1 MSCPD
6 SDISLNFA
14 AVPEHFFF
22 TPFFIIF
29 NQFLKPTRLKKF
41 VIFLVF
47 AQVILFISHPV
58 LSQFQPAEVVRS
70 QEKTIVNGKVYY
82 IHTVQKNQTLY
93 SISKAYDVTQEEIK
107 AANPQVD
114 VINLTEGIA
123 IRIPESAS
131 RIAVA
136 YPENRED
143 FYAHKIKKGQTVY
156 SLSKKYDV
164 PEAVIYHYNPWA
176 KEGIRPDQTIW
187 IPKKREMFD
196 ISQTTEV
203 SDLFYYYTA
212 KEKDTLYSI
221 ARSYN
226 VGVVDIINANP
237 DLRNG
242 LKAGQVLKIPKV
254 VQLQDD
260 IASQTDTLLE
270 PEQPCIAPSQP
281 VTYNV
286 ALMLPFFANISVEE
300 PKDSLSEEDA
310 YISTYR
316 QQGLRG
322 GDFAEFYEGFMLA
335 LDSMKKA
342 GMSVTLHVY
351 DTERDTVKVK
361 KIVRELS
368 LIHPDLIIGPV
379 FSEDVSIAGR
389 FARYEEIQLVS
400 PLSVKPELVNNN
412 QNIIQVVPSKPHEGY
427 ALANY
432 LKQLNKGRFILVRGT
447 DSLSMKNSWRFK
459 KYFMDNAPADIS
471 GQPLHFAD
479 YVLKDSLMRVLHKI
493 LSKEEENYILV
504 FSDHEPD
511 VSKLVS
517 RLYLLSDVYPIRLVG
532 LPSWQVWKSIDWIQ
546 LHGLQLQLIS
556 PFYVDYSSPLTR
568 KFLSKSRSKLGYEPY
583 EIKSQGYNFT
593 MLGYDI
599 GLYFLSALKQYG
611 RNFGNCI
618 NQVDVDQLL
627 TRFHFQKTE
636 AGGYVNTN
644 FSIIQYGEDFSVE
657 KKAVFSGDMVTPPV
671 SIPTPPV
678 RSPDTALPPLPI
690 MPPVEQ

>member
-1 MSCPD
+1 M
-6 SDISLNFA
+6 
-14 AVPEHFFF
+14 
-22 TPFFIIF
+22 
-29 NQFLKPTRLKKF
+29 KKF

-70 QEKTIVNGKVYY
+70 QEETIVNGKVFY

-136 YPENRED
+136 YPENRKD

-187 IPKKREMFD
+187 IPRKREMFD
-196 ISQTTEV
+196 ISQTAEV

-226 VGVVDIINANP
+226 VGVADIINANP

-242 LKAGQVLKIPKV
+242 LKAGQVLKIPKI
-254 VQLQDD
+254 VQLPDD

-270 PEQPCIAPSQP
+270 SEQPCIAPSQP

-286 ALMLPFFANISVEE
+286 ALMLPFFANIPIEE
-300 PKDSLSEEDA
+300 PKDSLSEEDT
-310 YISTYR
+310 YISTSR

-322 GDFAEFYEGFMLA
+322 GNFAEFYEGFMLA
-335 LDSMKKA
+335 LDSVKKA

-379 FSEDVSIAGR
+379 FSEDVSITGR

-412 QNIIQVVPSKPHEGY
+412 PNIIQVVPSKTHEGY
-427 ALANY
+427 SLANY

-459 KYFMDNAPADIS
+459 KYFMDHAPADIS
-471 GQPLHFAD
+471 DQPLHFAD

-493 LSKEEENYILV
+493 LSKEEENYIVV

-532 LPSWQVWKSIDWIQ
+532 MSTWQVWKSIDWIQ

-568 KFLSKSRSKLGYEPY
+568 NFLLKSRSKLGYEPY
-583 EIKSQGYNFT
+583 EVKSQGYNFT

-599 GLYFLSALKQYG
+599 GFYFLSALKQYG

-618 NQVDVDQLL
+618 NQVEADQLL
-627 TRFHFQKTE
+627 TKFHFLKTGS
-636 AGGYVNTN
+636 GGYINTN
-644 FSIIQYGEDFSVE
+644 CNIVQYGEDFSVE
-657 KKAVFSGDMVTPPV
+657 KKAISSGELITRPL
-671 SIPTPPV
+671 SIPSPSV
-678 RSPDTALPPLPI
+678 SSPDTALPPLPVI
-690 MPPVEQ
+690 PSVEQ

>member
-1 MSCPD
+1 M
-6 SDISLNFA
+6 
-14 AVPEHFFF
+14 
-22 TPFFIIF
+22 
-29 NQFLKPTRLKKF
+29 KKF
-41 VIFLVF
+41 VLFLAF
-47 AQVILFISHPV
+47 AQVILFISHPA

-93 SISKAYDVTQEEIK
+93 SISKAYNVAQEEIK

-131 RIAVA
+131 RIAAA
-136 YPENRED
+136 YPENKED
-143 FYAHKIKKGQTVY
+143 FYDHKVKRGQTVS
-156 SLSKKYDV
+156 SLSRKYDV
-164 PEAVIYHYNPWA
+164 PVAVIYHYNPWA
-176 KEGIRPDQTIW
+176 NEGIRPDQTIW
-187 IPKKREMFD
+187 IPRKREMFD
-196 ISQTTEV
+196 LSQAAKV

-221 ARSYN
+221 ARYYN
-226 VGVVDIINANP
+226 VGVADIINANP

-254 VQLQDD
+254 VQLPDD
-260 IASQTDTLLE
+260 VASQTDTLAE
-270 PEQPCIAPSQP
+270 PDQPCVAPSQP

-286 ALMLPFFANISVEE
+286 ALMLPFFASISMEE
-300 PKDSLSEEDA
+300 PKDSLSDEDA
-310 YISTYR
+310 YISTHR

-322 GDFAEFYEGFMLA
+322 GNFAEFYEGFMLA

-342 GMSVTLHVY
+342 GMSLTLHVY
-351 DTERDTVKVK
+351 DTERDTLKVK

-368 LIHPDLIIGPV
+368 LIHPDLVIGPV

-412 QNIIQVVPSKPHEGY
+412 PNIIQIVPSKPHEGY

-432 LKQLNKGRFILVRGT
+432 LQQLNKGRFILIRGT
-447 DSLSMKNSWRFK
+447 DSLSLKNSWRFK
-459 KYFMDNAPADIS
+459 KYFMDRAPADTS
-471 GQPLHFAD
+471 GKPLHFVD
-479 YVLKDSLMRVLHKI
+479 YLLNDSLMRVLQKI
-493 LSKEEENYILV
+493 LSKEEENYIVV

-517 RLYLLSDVYPIRLVG
+517 RLYLLSDAYPIRLVG
-532 LPSWQVWKSIDWIQ
+532 MPSWQVWKSIDWIQ

-556 PFYVDYSSPLTR
+556 PFYVDYSSAHTR
-568 KFLSKSRSKLGYEPY
+568 NFLLKSRSKLGYEPY
-583 EIKSQGYNFT
+583 EVKSLGYNFT

-618 NQVDVDQLL
+618 NQVEADQLL
-627 TRFHFQKTE
+627 TKFHFQK
-636 AGGYVNTN
+636 ASSGGFVNTN
-644 FSIIQYGEDFSVE
+644 CNIIQYGEDFSVE
-657 KKAVFSGDMVTPPV
+657 KKATSSGEPIMPPV
-671 SIPTPPV
+671 SIPAPPV
-678 RSPDTALPPLPI
+678 SSPDTTLPPLPVI
-690 MPPVEQ
+690 PPVEQ

>member
-6 SDISLNFA
+6 VDTSLSLI
-14 AVPEHFFF
+14 VIPEHFFF
-22 TPFFIIF
+22 TSIFTIF
-29 NQFLKPTRLKKF
+29 NRFLKLARLKKF
-41 VIFLVF
+41 VTFLVF
-47 AQVILFISHPV
+47 VQVILFISHPV

-131 RIAVA
+131 RIAIA
-136 YPENRED
+136 YPQNKED

-187 IPKKREMFD
+187 IPRKREMFD
-196 ISQTTEV
+196 ISQTPGV
-203 SDLFYYYTA
+203 SELFYYYTT

-226 VGVVDIINANP
+226 VGVADIINANP

-254 VQLQDD
+254 VQLPDD
-260 IASQTDTLLE
+260 IVSQADTLVKIAE
-270 PEQPCIAPSQP
+270 PCVAPGQS

-286 ALMLPFFANISVEE
+286 ALMLPFFSSISMEE

-310 YISTYR
+310 YISTHR

-322 GDFAEFYEGFMLA
+322 GNFAEFYEGFMLA
-335 LDSMKKA
+335 LDSVKKA

-351 DTERDTVKVK
+351 DTERDTGKIK

-379 FSEDVSIAGR
+379 FSEDVSIAAR

-412 QNIIQVVPSKPHEGY
+412 PNIIQVVPSKLHEGY

-432 LKQLNKGRFILVRGT
+432 LKQLNKGRFILVRGA
-447 DSLSMKNSWRFK
+447 DSMSMKNSWRFK
-459 KYFMDNAPADIS
+459 KYIMDHAPVDIS
-471 GQPLHFAD
+471 GKPLHFTD

-532 LPSWQVWKSIDWIQ
+532 MPSWQVWKSIDWIQ

-568 KFLSKSRSKLGYEPY
+568 NFLLKSRSKLGYEPY
-583 EIKSQGYNFT
+583 DIRSQGYNFT

-599 GLYFLSALKQYG
+599 GFYFLSALKQYG

-618 NQVDVDQLL
+618 NQVEAEQLL
-627 TRFHFQKTE
+627 TRFHFQKTSSG
-636 AGGYVNTN
+636 AYVNTN
-644 FSIIQYGEDFSVE
+644 CNIIQYGEDFSVE
-657 KKAVFSGDMVTPPV
+657 RKAISSGELIIPPV

-678 RSPDTALPPLPI
+678 SLPDTALPPLI
-690 MPPVEQ
+690 VIPPAEQ

>member
-1 MSCPD
+1 M
-6 SDISLNFA
+6 
-14 AVPEHFFF
+14 
-22 TPFFIIF
+22 
-29 NQFLKPTRLKKF
+29 KKF
-41 VIFLVF
+41 VLFLVF
-47 AQVILFISHPV
+47 AQFILFISHPV

-70 QEKTIVNGKVYY
+70 QEKTIVNGKVFY

-93 SISKAYDVTQEEIK
+93 SISKAYNVTQEEIK

-136 YPENRED
+136 YPENRQD
-143 FYAHKIKKGQTVY
+143 FHAHKIKKGQTVY

-176 KEGIRPDQTIW
+176 KEGIKPNQTIW
-187 IPKKREMFD
+187 IPRKPEMFD
-196 ISQTTEV
+196 ISQTTKG

-221 ARSYN
+221 AQSYG
-226 VGVVDIINANP
+226 VGVADIINANP
-237 DLRNG
+237 ELRNG
-242 LKAGQVLKIPKV
+242 LRAGQVLKIPKID
-254 VQLQDD
+254 QLPDD
-260 IASQTDTLLE
+260 FVSQVDTLAA
-270 PEQPCIAPSQP
+270 PEQPCAAPAEQ
-281 VTYNV
+281 VTFKV
-286 ALMLPFFANISVEE
+286 ALMLPFFTNISMEE
-300 PKDSLSEEDA
+300 PKDTLSEEDS
-310 YISTYR
+310 YISIHR

-322 GDFAEFYEGFMLA
+322 GNFAEFYEGFMLA
-335 LDSMKKA
+335 LDSVKKS

-379 FSEDVSIAGR
+379 FSEDVNIVGR

-400 PLSVKPELVNNN
+400 PLSTKPELINSNP
-412 QNIIQVVPSKPHEGY
+412 NIIQVVPSKPYEGY

-459 KYFMDNAPADIS
+459 KYLIEHAPMDTM
-471 GQPLHFAD
+471 GRPLYFKD
-479 YVLKDSLMRVLHKI
+479 YVLKDSLIRVLHKI
-493 LSKEEENYILV
+493 LSKEEENYIVV

-517 RLYLLSDVYPIRLVG
+517 RLYLLSDAYPIRLVG
-532 LPSWQVWKSIDWIQ
+532 MPSWQVWKSIDWIQ

-556 PFYVDYSSPLTR
+556 PFYVDYATLQTR
-568 KFLSKSRSKLGYEPY
+568 NFLMKSRLKLGYEPY

-599 GLYFLSALKQYG
+599 GFYFLSALKQYG
-611 RNFGNCI
+611 SNFINCI
-618 NQVDVDQLL
+618 NQVEADQLL
-627 TRFHFQKTE
+627 TRFRFQKIGT
-636 AGGYVNTN
+636 GGYLNTN
-644 FSIIQYGEDFSVE
+644 CNIIRYGEDFSVE
-657 KKAVFSGDMVTPPV
+657 KKAISSGEPIAPPI

-678 RSPDTALPPLPI
+678 TSPDTALPALPI
-690 MPPVEQ
+690 IPPAEK